1 MWDFIRDL
9 KFKYIF
15 FFSFLF
21 HISSDF
27 RADENFSFKK
37 INSEKIYYNI
47 VLIDDEI
54 YIGSNKGVYI
64 IDKLNEDLSL
74 VKNSIIGPVNSN
86 LEYDESHR
94 IEFISPPR
102 NLTEKYNFSVTDY
115 LYNGNKLYVISKGD
129 LLIFEAHPY
138 KFNAVEV

>member
-15 FFSFLF
+15 FFVFFSYFVRL
-21 HISSDF
+21 

-54 YIGSNKGVYI
+54 YIGSNKGVYT

-94 IEFISPPR
+94 IEFIPP
-102 NLTEKYNFSVTDY
+102 
-115 LYNGNKLYVISKGD
+115 KG
-129 LLIFEAHPY
+129 
-138 KFNAVEV
+138 FNRKI